1 MNAPHVPHGT
11 STKLLPVAAML
22 LASAMNTPTSARAQ
36 PVAESTLKT
45 VTVKDKVEPETASKE
60 SLLVRQSGI
69 AKGRQELKDI
79 PQTVTVMTEKLISDR
94 NLYDFREVLRT
105 TSGITFLAGET
116 GEEDVRLRGFSL
128 TQSGDIYVDGLRDV
142 PMTER
147 DTFNLDRAEVLKGSA
162 SMLFGKGSTG
172 GVVNQV
178 NKQAFLMDQ
187 HEANLT
193 VGSGQLRRLTGDF
206 NLQTGESAAL
216 RINALKHQADNWGA
230 KVDKKGIAP
239 TYRWGI
245 GERDEY
251 SVGLYHL
258 ETDGR
263 PLYSHPQW
271 TVNGRIVPLLDPK
284 NYYGLASDSLRTDTH
299 YGTFSHVRRLGQDS
313 QIKTQFRQG
322 HYERDLLGSA
332 TRFASGTTLDN
343 FASAVINRSP
353 KGRRAESDI
362 TQLQS
367 DYTGGFEAW
376 GLKHSMI
383 AGVDFYD
390 EKALRNN
397 STVAGLVNPP
407 TNVATPNDGAVA
419 SGNRAAIPMATFNAQ
434 ALGLYAQDTLRLSQ
448 AFKIVAGLRL
458 DHFKANYLNLS
469 QQAFS
474 MSESLWSPRLGA
486 LWHPDSDSTYY
497 TSWGQSYN
505 TQGDTYQWT
514 PSAASGTLSGNNLK
528 WLNTPPE
535 KSRNF
540 ELGAKFNV
548 FNRKGLLGLAFFR
561 SEKFNERNLDEPTE
575 NNYLLSGKRHA
586 TGMEFNFAGR
596 VTAPWEVFYNHTWIP
611 DARIDEGTAQ
621 GSKAQGARPGLT
633 PKHSASLWSTY
644 QLSSLWRTGAG
655 VTYRSQQTA
664 LVNDNT
670 ANAFST
676 VDAMVEHTLTDNAL
690 LKLNVT
696 NLGNKRYAD
705 QLYTSF
711 YIPGA
716 PRRIELSLKTLF

>member
-1 MNAPHVPHGT
+1 
-11 STKLLPVAAML
+11 
-22 LASAMNTPTSARAQ
+22 
-36 PVAESTLKT
+36 
-45 VTVKDKVEPETASKE
+45 
-60 SLLVRQSGI
+60 
-69 AKGRQELKDI
+69 
-79 PQTVTVMTEKLISDR
+79 
-94 NLYDFREVLRT
+94 
-105 TSGITFLAGET
+105 
-116 GEEDVRLRGFSL
+116 
-128 TQSGDIYVDGLRDV
+128 
-142 PMTER
+142 
-147 DTFNLDRAEVLKGSA
+147 
-162 SMLFGKGSTG
+162 
-172 GVVNQV
+172 
-178 NKQAFLMDQ
+178 
-187 HEANLT
+187 
-193 VGSGQLRRLTGDF
+193 
-206 NLQTGESAAL
+206 
-216 RINALKHQADNWGA
+216 

-263 PLYSHPQW
+263 PLYSHPQL
-271 TVNGRIVPLLDPK
+271 TVNGRIVALLDPQ
-284 NYYGLASDSLRTDTH
+284 NYYGLASDSVRTDTT
-299 YGTFSHVRRLGQDS
+299 YGTLSHIRRLGQDS

-332 TRFASGTTLDN
+332 TRFASGTSLEN

-383 AGVDFYD
+383 AGVDLYD

-407 TNVATPNDGAVA
+407 TNAATPNDGAVA
-419 SGNRAAIPMATFNAQ
+419 SGTRAAIPMATFKAQ
-434 ALGLYAQDTLRLSQ
+434 ALGLYAQDTLSLTQ

-469 QQAFS
+469 QQPFN

-486 LWHPDSDSTYY
+486 LWQPDSDSTYY

-540 ELGAKFNV
+540 EVGAKFNV
-548 FNRKGLLGLAFFR
+548 FDRKGLLGLALFR

-575 NNYLLSGKRHA
+575 NNYL
-586 TGMEFNFAGR
+586 
-596 VTAPWEVFYNHTWIP
+596 
-611 DARIDEGTAQ
+611 
-621 GSKAQGARPGLT
+621 
-633 PKHSASLWSTY
+633 
-644 QLSSLWRTGAG
+644 
-655 VTYRSQQTA
+655 
-664 LVNDNT
+664 
-670 ANAFST
+670 
-676 VDAMVEHTLTDNAL
+676 
-690 LKLNVT
+690 
-696 NLGNKRYAD
+696 
-705 QLYTSF
+705 
-711 YIPGA
+711 
-716 PRRIELSLKTLF
+716 